1 MVIDSMTKVLESEKT
16 KKKGGKTKKQ
26 LTMKQKTITEDQMS
40 HLGKVSQLVFQVIN
54 VRHKL
59 CQSHLSLNLLSDTI
73 RKRGP
78 DETETI
84 EEEERKEQLYMNI
97 QTFEG
102 ELKQVLDLIAPD
114 EKIKE
119 LYWEPVH
126 RAQATV
132 EFPPDYKIS
141 HLVDK
146 SVPKECIK
154 YAIKQTIL
162 KETKSKKA

>member
-26 LTMKQKTITEDQMS
+26 LTMKNKTITEDQMT
-40 HLGKVSQLVFQVIN
+40 HLGKISHLVFQVIN

-84 EEEERKEQLYMNI
+84 EEEEKKEQLYMNI
-97 QTFEG
+97 
-102 ELKQVLDLIAPD
+102 
-114 EKIKE
+114 
-119 LYWEPVH
+119 
-126 RAQATV
+126 
-132 EFPPDYKIS
+132 
-141 HLVDK
+141 
-146 SVPKECIK
+146 
-154 YAIKQTIL
+154 
-162 KETKSKKA
+162 